1 MKKILFRGTPIKE
14 TKLNKP
20 VFGYYCKQSAFK
32 FSNCEHLI
40 FDLKSNQLVPVIA
53 DTVSQYIGL
62 KDCKWNKIFEGD
74 RLTGHDPDGV
84 QIESF
89 QVEYDEK
96 HSGYFI
102 EDDGDFFP
110 IGYAIEIGFVLEIIK
125 EK

>member
-1 MKKILFRGTPIKE
+1 MKEILFRGTPTKE

-20 VFGYYCKQSAFK
+20 VFGHYCKQSAFK

-40 FDLKSNQLVPVIA
+40 CDIKSNQLVPVIG
-53 DTVSQYIGL
+53 DTIGQYIGL

-74 RLTGHDPDGV
+74 RLIGHDPDGMK
-84 QIESF
+84 IKPF
-89 QVEYDEK
+89 LVEYNEK
-96 HSGYFI
+96 HSGYFL
-102 EDDGDFFP
+102 ETCGDFFP